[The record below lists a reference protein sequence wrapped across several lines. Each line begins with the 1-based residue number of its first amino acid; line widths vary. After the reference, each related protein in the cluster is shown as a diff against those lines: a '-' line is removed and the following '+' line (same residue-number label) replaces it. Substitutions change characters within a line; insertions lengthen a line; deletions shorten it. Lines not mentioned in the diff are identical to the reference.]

1 VASQAE
7 RATSFGAIAA
17 DYDRL
22 RPSPADAAVEWLLP
36 EQHDLAVD
44 VAAGTGLLSRVMAR
58 QVKDVIAVE
67 LDHRMA
73 AVLRE
78 RSPGVHVVQ
87 GRGEALPLADASA
100 DAVLISSAWHWLDP
114 LRAVPE
120 MARVLRPGG
129 YLGLLRTG
137 PERSWVNDL
146 RQAREE
152 DGSRRPP
159 SQPGFPRTPLF
170 GEVATGSF
178 DSTRTMSV
186 EDFVDLMATYSAVI
200 TASEDERAV
209 ILDRARAEVVQ
220 RFPGASHID
229 VPLRTRC
236 WRVERVVAG

>member
-36 EQHDLAVD
+36 ERHEVAVD
-44 VAAGTGLLSRVMAR
+44 VAAGTGLLTRVMAR

-120 MARVLRPGG
+120 IARVLRPGG
-129 YLGLLRTG
+129 TLGVLRTG

-146 RQAREE
+146 RQGSEE
-152 DGSRRPP
+152 QGSRPP
-159 SQPGFPRTPLF
+159 SQPSFPETPLF
-170 GEVATGSF
+170 GPVATGSF
-178 DSTRTMSV
+178 ESARTMSV
-186 EDFVDLMATYSAVI
+186 DDFVDLVATYSAVI
-200 TASEDERAV
+200 TASEDERAAT
-209 ILDRARAEVVQ
+209 LERARAGVT
-220 RFPGASHID
+220 RRYPGATRIE

-236 WRVERVVAG
+236 WRAERVVAG